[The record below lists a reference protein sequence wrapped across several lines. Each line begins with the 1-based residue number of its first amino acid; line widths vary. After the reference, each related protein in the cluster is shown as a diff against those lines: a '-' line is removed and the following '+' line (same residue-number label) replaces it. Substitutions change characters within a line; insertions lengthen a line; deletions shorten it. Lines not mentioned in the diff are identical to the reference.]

1 MTSYFTHM
9 ATTNRIRLT
18 IVGLLLA
25 LFGLSTTSL
34 AAGIKCWKNR
44 EGVRECGQFVPP
56 EYSQQ
61 RIEIINERGI
71 VVDVREAAK
80 TPAQLAEEARQKK
93 LREAELRRQKEQA
106 LQDRILLNTFTT
118 ERDLRLSYDGKIEAL
133 RGIISITHSNSE
145 TLQKNLT
152 RVQKKAANYERA
164 GEQPPQTLFEEMDS
178 LKNQIRDN
186 QEFIAKK
193 EAAIRKL
200 EARYQA
206 DLARFRKLKGIK
218 APARSPADHNRGSSS
233 TSGHQQTAQ
242 H

>member
-1 MTSYFTHM
+1 MTSYFTHQ
-9 ATTNRIRLT
+9 ATTNRAPLT
-18 IVGLLLA
+18 AALLLILLA
-25 LFGLSTTSL
+25 LSANAFAATS
-34 AAGIKCWKNR
+34 IKCWKNK

-71 VVDVREAAK
+71 VTDVREAAK
-80 TPAQLAEEARQKK
+80 TPEQLAEEARQKK
-93 LREAELRRQKEQA
+93 LREAELRRKKEQA
-106 LQDRILLNTFTT
+106 MRDRILLHTFTT

-133 RGIISITHSNSE
+133 RGIISITRSNSE

-164 GEQPPQTLFEEMDS
+164 GEKLPPSLFEEMDS

-186 QEFIAKK
+186 QDFIAKK
-193 EAAIRKL
+193 EEAIRKL

-206 DLARFRKLKGIK
+206 DLTRFRQLKGIK
-218 APARSPADHNRGSSS
+218 APADSPADHN
-233 TSGHQQTAQ
+233 
-242 H
+242 

>member
-1 MTSYFTHM
+1 MTSYFTHK
-9 ATTNRIRLT
+9 ATTNRARLT
-18 IVGLLLA
+18 TGLLLV
-25 LFGLSTTSL
+25 LLGLSANAF
-34 AAGIKCWKNR
+34 AASIKCWKN
-44 EGVRECGQFVPP
+44 EQGVRECGQFVPP

-71 VVDVREAAK
+71 VIDVKEAAK
-80 TPAQLAEEARQKK
+80 TPEQLAEEARQKK

-118 ERDLRLSYDGKIEAL
+118 ERDLRLSYDGKIEAI

-164 GEQPPQTLFEEMDS
+164 GEKPPQTLFEEMDS
-178 LKNQIRDN
+178 LKDQIQDN
-186 QEFIAKK
+186 REFIAKK
-193 EAAIRKL
+193 EEAIRKL

-218 APARSPADHNRGSSS
+218 APAGPPPANNGDSSS
-233 TSGHQQTAQ
+233 TSGSQQTAQ